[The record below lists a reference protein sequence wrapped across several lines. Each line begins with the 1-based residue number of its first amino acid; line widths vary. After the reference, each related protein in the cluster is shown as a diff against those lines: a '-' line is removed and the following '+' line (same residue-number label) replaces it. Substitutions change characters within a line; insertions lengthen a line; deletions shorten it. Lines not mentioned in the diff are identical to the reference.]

1 VGAWQTWVGVWL
13 SSFLGLGGGGGGGG
27 RGWIGILQFFWYLEG
42 RSALYLVGLWFVDC
56 HSQGWGRILR
66 FVYCMLY
73 FVFCG

>member
-1 VGAWQTWVGVWL
+1 MGAWQAWVGVWW
-13 SSFLGLGGGGGGGG
+13 SSFLAWVVGGGG

-42 RSALYLVGLWFVDC
+42 RLALYLVGLWFVDC

-66 FVYCMLY
+66 IVFRSLY